1 MRLLN
6 LILEIVK
13 FVITLG
19 FYYEVLFFGGHF
31 INGIFGY
38 KEDFGI
44 QEFRHSSRHYKKNS
58 GIDVQLIL

>member
-38 KEDFGI
+38 KEDL
-44 QEFRHSSRHYKKNS
+44 EYKSFDIPPKAL
-58 GIDVQLIL
+58 Q